1 MGSWCGES
9 TGPRLSWGRPSTSMM
24 RPRVALPTGT
34 EIGLPVERTARPR
47 LRPSDAPM
55 AMVRTTP
62 SPSCCCTSRI
72 RSESASCSA
81 SYMCG
86 ICSRGNS
93 TSMTAPMIWVILPSA
108 ILVMH
113 FSSNGR
119 GAADDLRKFL
129 GDRSLAGLVVNE
141 LQVLDELAGVV
152 GGGLHGHH
160 ARGHFGRDVLD
171 DTLVHLRFDVAHQQ
185 AVGDRSR
192 IRLIDVVPVLRQ
204 PLIVGRVHRQ
214 QL

>member
-1 MGSWCGES
+1 
-9 TGPRLSWGRPSTSMM
+9 MM
-24 RPRVALPTGT
+24 RPNVALPTGT
-34 EIGLPVERTARPR
+34 EIGPPVERTARPR

-55 AMVRTTP
+55 WMGRPTP
-62 SPSCCCTSRI
+62 PPSCFFPSRI

-81 SYMCG
+81 SYTCG

-129 GDRSLAGLVVNE
+129 RDRSLAGLVVNE

-152 GGGLHGHH
+152 GGGLHRDH
-160 ARGHFGRDVLD
+160 ARGHLRGDILD
-171 DTLVHLRFDVAHQQ
+171 HALVHLRFDVAHQQ
-185 AVGDRSR
+185 AVEDRGR
-192 IRLIDVVPVLRQ
+192 IRLVDVVPVLR
-204 PLIVGRVHRQ
+204 
-214 QL
+214 